1 MIGQRSVVKAGMA
14 LAFVSLLSGCAS
26 LDQSAEELR
35 ADPHQKG
42 TVSFAD
48 PYSVVFANVT
58 ASANKCF
65 PTRPLS
71 YGPGYLMSATAAHMS
86 VELVELEPGKL
97 GRMEAITTGLGK
109 NVFLSMDIR
118 STPSGTG
125 IDYYIGKAFFGTYD
139 NSSRFEPIAIAWA
152 QGDATKCD

>member
-14 LAFVSLLSGCAS
+14 LAVVSLLSGCAS

-42 TVSFAD
+42 TVSLAD

-86 VELVELEPGKL
+86 VNRSNLSLENL
-97 GRMEAITTGLGK
+97 GGWKPLRQASAKTFS
-109 NVFLSMDIR
+109 FLW
-118 STPSGTG
+118 TFVQLL
-125 IDYYIGKAFFGTYD
+125 A
-139 NSSRFEPIAIAWA
+139 EPE
-152 QGDATKCD
+152 